1 MANINIEVILE
12 KVDQIP
18 TIPALSIKINE
29 IVNDPNSD
37 ANALAEVISNDM
49 AIASKILK
57 IVNSAY
63 YGFSEPI
70 HSLQHAITILGFDL
84 VKNLTLGIA
93 CVDTFKQHSKYGF
106 DRNLL
111 WIHSLAV
118 ATCSKII
125 ANKTKNMNEKKI
137 QNLFI
142 AGLLHDL
149 GKVII
154 ECYFPDQFADILKEA
169 KKKNVSYYEAEQVVM
184 GQFTHEIIGKIVSEK
199 WGFPDFLVEAL
210 SAHHNPVNVSDKNK
224 IFVSTIHLADFAAE
238 IAEIGSTGS
247 DIPTPL
253 QDEVFETLG
262 LDEDQLKQITVELF
276 EKKSEI
282 ESMMGS
288 LDPDTST

>member
-1 MANINIEVILE
+1 MSKINIEVILE

-18 TIPALSIKINE
+18 TIPALSVRINE
-29 IVNDPNSD
+29 VINDPNSD
-37 ANALAEVISNDM
+37 AIALAEVISKDI

-70 HSLQHAITILGFDL
+70 QSLQHAITILGFDL
-84 VKNLTLGIA
+84 VKNMTLGIA

-111 WIHSLAV
+111 WVHSLAV
-118 ATCSKII
+118 ATCARII
-125 ANKTKNMNEKKI
+125 ANKTKNMNEKQI

-142 AGLLHDL
+142 AALLHDL

-169 KKKNVSYYEAEQVVM
+169 KKKNVSYIEAEQVIM
-184 GQFTHEIIGKIVSEK
+184 EQYTHELIGKIISEK
-199 WGFPDFLVEAL
+199 WGFPDFLIETL
-210 SAHHNPVNVSDKNK
+210 SAHHNPAVVSDKNK
-224 IFVSTIHLADFAAE
+224 VFVSTIHLANFAAE
-238 IAEIGSTGS
+238 IAEIGATGS
-247 DIPTPL
+247 EIPSPL
-253 QDEVFETLG
+253 QDQVFETLG
-262 LDEDQLKQITVELF
+262 LDEANLKQITVELF

-288 LDPDTST
+288 LDPDSTT